1 MAKLI
6 VRQGGQEQV
15 VDLSEAT
22 VTMGRSS
29 EQNTIALR
37 DIKASRQHLQIEK
50 ATHGWKLVDLESSN
64 GTSVNGQKVNTA
76 LLRNGDKITV
86 GAVEVQ
92 FIDEHAA
99 TVDVP
104 PDQVPAASKPAPEP
118 SPSETAV
125 PVLISRPAPSVDA
138 PKPAPLV
145 REVAPRKK
153 NYVGMAIGLAAG
165 FAALC
170 VLKILWNDIS
180 FESNARD
187 AYASAVQLKEQ
198 GKMADAAKAYEK
210 VLLDYKGTKVETGA
224 QRDLKQVRD
233 HMARWDE
240 AKDELSHAKLLAC
253 VQSDPMY
260 VEMELSQLAARYAD
274 TPYAGEFQALIEQMK
289 HEMASRADDS
299 FATAKKRAADAASR
313 GIYGDSLD
321 EWKRFQ
327 ANFAGLPI
335 CEKVEAEISSILAA
349 ASKDWNGIVATA
361 NDLALDGKFIE
372 ARKTY
377 RDNENRFRGTRY
389 IAEVG
394 RKMRVLEALASGSS
408 ADELAQA
415 EKRLAPHRGDL
426 DQLALRADDLARQRL
441 FTKALEAVTE
451 LDARLAEVKD
461 DALKAEYGPR
471 GSDIR
476 DMAGLFGKLVARL
489 HDGSFQNKKYALA
502 PEVTGEIA
510 DATDLYLDVKFSQG
524 FARVN
529 WVNVPAPQLLEL
541 AGRMGLESEDV
552 YALAVFAWDNGLDRD
567 GNITM
572 QQFANRAKDAGKPRL
587 FNSVARH
594 RAIPEPSDGFTYFK
608 ERWLTLEEHK
618 YALLDDKRDGICSRI
633 KASDDGDMMKGLGEM
648 DALLAD
654 ATLRADFVDS
664 CKKARIA
671 SLVEKKNQKIAAVMA
686 LPAYMNFNKLKG
698 LKQQLNAARKEAM
711 ATIFDLKIYPDE
723 NHGIVGQSKVD
734 EKVDAVRDLWDKPLA
749 VVAKF
754 DTNVETAINSVKK
767 IQELLQKYDAPQVSA
782 SGAEDG
788 GNEELES
795 ILAVINEKLSL
806 RNVCLDS
813 GETSILEYNKKVW
826 AFNEKVESDIR
837 GEERQVITLVN
848 EYREMMGM
856 KILEIEDHLVQAA
869 RKHSMDMEAKGYFAH
884 DSLDGR
890 GPGDRCRE
898 AGYKS
903 MGVGENI
910 AMGMS
915 TPEEANNGW
924 YNSSG
929 HHRNMLGGWN
939 QMGCGRS
946 GVYWTEDFGAG
957 TSQAR

>member
-6 VRQGGQEQV
+6 IRQGGQEQV
-15 VDLSEAT
+15 VDLTEAT

-37 DIKASRQHLQIEK
+37 DIKASRQHCHVEK
-50 ATHGWKLVDLESSN
+50 AAYGWKLVDLESSN

-76 LLRNGDKITV
+76 LLRNGDKINI

-104 PDQVPAASKPAPEP
+104 PDQVPAASKPAPEA
-118 SPSETAV
+118 SPSETAI
-125 PVLISRPAPSVDA
+125 PVLISPPPAVEAPRPAP
-138 PKPAPLV
+138 PV
-145 REVAPRKK
+145 REFAPRKK
-153 NYVGMAIGLAAG
+153 NYVGMAVGIAAG

-170 VLKILWNDIS
+170 VLRMLWNDLS
-180 FESNARD
+180 LESSARD
-187 AYASAVQLKEQ
+187 AYAAAAQLKDQ
-198 GKMADAAKAYEK
+198 GKVADAAKAYEK
-210 VLLDYKGTKVETGA
+210 VLADYQGTGIETAA
-224 QRDLKQVRD
+224 QRDLKQIRD
-233 HMARWDE
+233 AMSRWEE
-240 AKDELSHAKLLAC
+240 AKSELSHAKLLAC
-253 VQSDPMY
+253 VESDPMY

-274 TPYAGEFQALIEQMK
+274 TPYAGEFQALIDRLK
-289 HEMASRADDS
+289 AEMVSRADDS
-299 FATAKKRAADAASR
+299 FATAKARAGEAASR
-313 GIYGDSLD
+313 GVYGDALD

-327 ANFAGLPI
+327 ANYAGLPI
-335 CEKVEAEISSILAA
+335 CEKAEGEVSAILAA
-349 ASKDWNGIVATA
+349 ATKDWNGLVGKA
-361 NDLALDGKFIE
+361 NDLALEGKFND
-372 ARKTY
+372 ASKVY
-377 RDNENRFRGTRY
+377 RENENRFRGTRY

-394 RKMRVLEALASGSS
+394 RKVRVIEALASGRSS
-408 ADELAQA
+408 DELAQA

-426 DQLALRADDLARQRL
+426 DSIALRADDLARQRL

-471 GSDIR
+471 GRDIR

-489 HDGSFQNKKYALA
+489 HDGSFQNKKYNLA
-502 PEVTGEIA
+502 PEVMGEIA
-510 DATDLYLDVKFSQG
+510 DATDLYLDVKFSSG

-529 WVNVPAPQLLEL
+529 WVNVPAPQFLEL

-572 QQFANRAKDAGKPRL
+572 QQYANRAKEAGKPRL

-618 YALLDDKRDGICSRI
+618 YALLDDKRDSICSRI
-633 KASDDGDMMKGLGEM
+633 KASDDGEMMKGLDEM
-648 DALLAD
+648 ATLLAD
-654 ATLRADFVDS
+654 ATLRSDFVES

-671 SLVEKKNQKIAAVMA
+671 SLIDKKNQKIAEVKS

-698 LKQQLNAARKEAM
+698 LKQQLNAARDEAM
-711 ATIFDLKIYPDE
+711 KTIFDLKIYPDE
-723 NHGIVGQSKVD
+723 NHGIVGQPKVD
-734 EKVDAVRDLWDKPLA
+734 EKVDAVEDLWKKPLA

-754 DTNVETAINSVKK
+754 DTNVELRINSVKK
-767 IQELLQKYDAPQVSA
+767 IQELLQKYEAPQVSA
-782 SGAEDG
+782 SGSEGSNQD
-788 GNEELES
+788 ELES
-795 ILAVINEKLSL
+795 ILAVINEQLNLK
-806 RNVCLDS
+806 NVCLDS
-813 GETSILEYNKKVW
+813 KETAILEYNKKVW

-848 EYREMMGM
+848 EYREMMGLR
-856 KILEIEDHLVQAA
+856 ILEIEDHLVQAA

-915 TPEEANNGW
+915 TPEEAHNGW

-929 HHRNMLGGWN
+929 HHRNMLSPGWN
-939 QMGCGRS
+939 QMGCGHS

-957 TSQAR
+957 TAQAR